1 MSKAIRNNQK
11 VILLIPPLCTKPN
24 KATRSLFFGGGK
36 IRQDKIKH
44 PGLYFKRWV
53 YNLRR
58 DVY

>member
-11 VILLIPPLCTKPN
+11 VILLIPPPLCTKPN
-24 KATRSLFFGGGK
+24 KDHWSLFCWGGGE

-44 PGLYFKRWV
+44 TALYFKRGV
-53 YNLRR
+53 R

>member
-11 VILLIPPLCTKPN
+11 VILLIPPPLCTKPN
-24 KATRSLFFGGGK
+24 KATRSLFFWGGGE

-44 PGLYFKRWV
+44 PALYFKRGV
-53 YNLRR
+53 R

>member
-11 VILLIPPLCTKPN
+11 VILLIPPPSAQNQIKTIGLY
-24 KATRSLFFGGGK
+24 SVGGGGE

-44 PGLYFKRWV
+44 TALYFKRGV
-53 YNLRR
+53 R

>member
-11 VILLIPPLCTKPN
+11 VILLIPPPSAQNQIKHTGLYF
-24 KATRSLFFGGGK
+24 LGGGE

-44 PGLYFKRWV
+44 PALYFKRGV
-53 YNLRR
+53 R